1 MEGFR
6 GQGYTH
12 RLAVAPLPGAIGWV
26 SPVQA
31 NPEVSIITATR
42 TPEETTIIHHTKLNL
57 LSKKKINKQIIFS
70 TFNRDA
76 GMLFLDTTV

>member
-6 GQGYTH
+6 GQGYAH

-42 TPEETTIIHHTKLNL
+42 TPEETIIIHDTKLNL
-57 LSKKKINKQIIFS
+57 LSKKKKKRKNHIQYF
-70 TFNRDA
+70 
-76 GMLFLDTTV
+76 

>member
-12 RLAVAPLPGAIGWV
+12 RLAIAPLPGAIGWV

-42 TPEETTIIHHTKLNL
+42 TPKETNIIHHSKLNL
-57 LSKKKINKQIIFS
+57 FSKKKINEQIIFS
-70 TFNRDA
+70 TSNRDA
-76 GMLFLDTTV
+76 GILLLDTTV